1 MQGVAAEIDDE
12 AGGPAKPSGDVGSSD
27 AQATARD
34 LERRLEALA
43 EEIGQVIEHSA
54 VEDRESLHD
63 YAVSLVRDQLPVVEA
78 TAPGSGGL
86 APERGGSK
94 GKAGSNAVT
103 LIGFGFLLVPVGAV
117 LLVVFPP
124 VGLVLL
130 VGGALSVIAGL
141 AIGLVGRLLPSR

>member
-1 MQGVAAEIDDE
+1 MRGVTAEIDDE
-12 AGGPAKPSGDVGSSD
+12 AGGPAEPLGEAGASD

-34 LERRLEALA
+34 LERRLEVLA
-43 EEIGQVIEHSA
+43 EEIGQVIERGA
-54 VEDRESLHD
+54 AEDRESLHD
-63 YAVSLVRDQLPVVEA
+63 YAVSLVRDQLPVAEA
-78 TAPGSGGL
+78 TAPGTGDL
-86 APERGGSK
+86 ATGRGGSK
-94 GKAGSNAVT
+94 SKGGSNAVT

-130 VGGALSVIAGL
+130 VGGALAVIAGL